1 MHGYVYRRHGDC
13 RCAQAVER
21 NMMDEIIGKVEGEDA
36 VKKASLPGV
45 ESSPGR
51 CCHV

>member
-1 MHGYVYRRHGDC
+1 MHGYVHRCHGDC

-21 NMMDEIIGKVEGEDA
+21 NMMDEIIAKVEGEDA
-36 VKKASLPGV
+36 VKKASLPVV
-45 ESSPGR
+45 ESSTGR